1 MNKKFPAQFHFARL
15 PVRCWNPAIIGDRSR
30 ILQLFP
36 GFHAKKTVFRQTNCS
51 PVSLFGKFSHL
62 LWPLCGI
69 SATQPPRKP
78 LDTEKPQAT
87 NRSDNKTKPR
97 LSPGQSRP
105 RHSTDV
111 ARQLL
116 CNSPSNCRFG
126 QNDVQLVH
134 SPTVFTQSPVPDL
147 QHTSRFRMLSSG
159 PVHRDHTG
167 MVSTT
172 ISCNSRGCSRKRRC
186 QHLSQFHGRGVRTIF
201 PGAGQ
206 QTSVLFT

>member
-1 MNKKFPAQFHFARL
+1 MLNFCIYSLRKEGRSITGGDSSCKAVTRRMNKKFPAQFHFARL
-15 PVRCWNPAIIGDRSR
+15 PVRCWNPAIIGDRSC

-69 SATQPPRKP
+69 SATQPSRKP

-87 NRSDNKTKPR
+87 NRSDNKTEPR

-111 ARQLL
+111 AWQLL

-147 QHTSRFRMLSSG
+147 QHTSRFRMLS
-159 PVHRDHTG
+159 
-167 MVSTT
+167 
-172 ISCNSRGCSRKRRC
+172 N
-186 QHLSQFHGRGVRTIF
+186 
-201 PGAGQ
+201 
-206 QTSVLFT
+206 